1 MRFSRNRLKLNFLFL
16 TIFSFVLFGSYL
28 FIQKVYSLQFIESDH
43 FQDQALS
50 YRERVEVLEA
60 KRGTIY
66 DKHFNVL
73 ASSIQS
79 YNVAIR
85 PNEIN
90 DLGLIKILSPILG
103 IDENKILNEITEN
116 SRFFY
121 LKRNVDFETGQKIKS
136 WNYKGVHLEQ
146 SNKRNVYDESTSNLI
161 GLVDPDGNG
170 IEGLE
175 LYFDNFLQ
183 GQNGELRYESA
194 PNGAIIPQ
202 GEIKTIQPKH
212 GEDLVLAIDSELQYL
227 TENLCNDA
235 LLDTGAFK
243 CSVVFANS
251 LTGEVLISSETSS
264 SDNKYFDIDL
274 ISARANYEPGSAL
287 KIFTIGSLIESDI
300 VDENNSYLVEDEI
313 EIIDGS
319 CDDNYE
325 GFKGCFKDFLKH
337 EPLNLTVEEI
347 IERSSNVGTIKIVNN
362 SNIDNV
368 EEFLKKF
375 GFGSRTG
382 VELSGESKG
391 SFTEYNSCKTC
402 LSSLSIGYSINTTQY
417 QMVKGYS
424 IIANGG
430 NDIQLSLL
438 RNLDQNVNDQNVN
451 QKSIISNDLS
461 NRLKKLL
468 INVVEGDNGTG
479 KSLRMSGYVI
489 GGKTGTSRTYLE
501 GIGYSDKRF
510 NTSFTGFIETNEGP
524 IVGSVILWGAL
535 GSPISEYVTG
545 GSTAAPIFKNIVRN
559 LVPEK

>member
-1 MRFSRNRLKLNFLFL
+1 MRFNRNRLKLNILFL
-16 TIFSFVLFGSYL
+16 TIFSFVLFGSFL

-79 YNVAIR
+79 YNVAIK

-90 DLGLIKILSPILG
+90 DLGFIKVLSPILG
-103 IDENKILNEITEN
+103 IDENKIINKITEN
-116 SRFFY
+116 SSFFY

-136 WNYKGVHLEQ
+136 WNYKGIHLEQ
-146 SNKRNVYDESTSNLI
+146 SNKRNIYDESTANLI

-175 LYFDNFLQ
+175 LYFDNYLQ

-235 LLDTGAFK
+235 LVDTGAFK

-264 SDNKYFDIDL
+264 LDNKYFNIDL
-274 ISARANYEPGSAL
+274 ISARAYYEPGSAL

-300 VDENNSYLVEDEI
+300 VDENSSYLVEDEI

-319 CDDNYE
+319 CDDNHE

-391 SFTEYNSCKTC
+391 SFTEYNTCKTC

-430 NDIQLSLL
+430 KDIQLSLL
-438 RNLDQNVNDQNVN
+438 RNLDRNVN
-451 QKSIISNDLS
+451 QKSIISIDLS

-559 LVPEK
+559 LVPDK

>member
-16 TIFSFVLFGSYL
+16 TIFSFVLFGSFL
-28 FIQKVYSLQFIESDH
+28 FIQKVYSLQFIESEH

-90 DLGLIKILSPILG
+90 DLGLIKVLSPILG

-325 GFKGCFKDFLKH
+325 GYKGCFKDFLKH

-391 SFTEYNSCKTC
+391 SFTEYNTCKTC

-430 NDIQLSLL
+430 KDIQLSLL
-438 RNLDQNVNDQNVN
+438 RNLEQNVN

-479 KSLRMSGYVI
+479 KSLRMNGYVI

-559 LVPEK
+559 LVPDK

>member
-16 TIFSFVLFGSYL
+16 TIFSFVLFGSFL

-90 DLGLIKILSPILG
+90 DLGVIKVLSPILG

-183 GQNGELRYESA
+183 GQNGELRYETA

-235 LLDTGAFK
+235 LVDTGAFK

-300 VDENNSYLVEDEI
+300 VYENNSYLVEDEI

-325 GFKGCFKDFLKH
+325 GYKGCFKDFLKH

-430 NDIQLSLL
+430 KDIQLSLL
-438 RNLDQNVNDQNVN
+438 RSLEQNVN

-559 LVPEK
+559 LVPDK

>member
-16 TIFSFVLFGSYL
+16 TIFSFVLFGSFL

-90 DLGLIKILSPILG
+90 DLSFIKVLSPILG

-391 SFTEYNSCKTC
+391 SFTEYNTCKTC

-430 NDIQLSLL
+430 KDIQLSLL
-438 RNLDQNVNDQNVN
+438 RNLDQNVN

-545 GSTAAPIFKNIVRN
+545 GSTAAPIFKSIVRN
-559 LVPEK
+559 LVPDK

>member
-1 MRFSRNRLKLNFLFL
+1 MRFNRNRLKLNILFL
-16 TIFSFVLFGSYL
+16 TIFSFVLFGSFL

-79 YNVAIR
+79 YNVAIK

-90 DLGLIKILSPILG
+90 DLGFIKVLSPILG
-103 IDENKILNEITEN
+103 IDENKIINKITEN
-116 SRFFY
+116 SSFFY

-136 WNYKGVHLEQ
+136 WNYKGIHLEQ
-146 SNKRNVYDESTSNLI
+146 SNKRNIYDESTANLI

-175 LYFDNFLQ
+175 LYFDNYLQ

-235 LLDTGAFK
+235 LVDTGAFK

-264 SDNKYFDIDL
+264 LDNKYFNIDL
-274 ISARANYEPGSAL
+274 ISARAYYEPGSAL

-300 VDENNSYLVEDEI
+300 VDENSSYLVEDEI

-319 CDDNYE
+319 CDDNHE

-391 SFTEYNSCKTC
+391 SFTEYNTCKTC

-430 NDIQLSLL
+430 KDIQISLL
-438 RNLDQNVNDQNVN
+438 RNLDQNVN

-559 LVPEK
+559 LVPDK

>member
-16 TIFSFVLFGSYL
+16 TIFSFVLFGSFL

-90 DLGLIKILSPILG
+90 DLGVIKVLSPILG

-235 LLDTGAFK
+235 LVDTGAFK

-264 SDNKYFDIDL
+264 LDNKYFDIDL

-300 VDENNSYLVEDEI
+300 VNENSSYLVEDEI

-325 GFKGCFKDFLKH
+325 GYKGCFKDFLKH

-375 GFGSRTG
+375 GFGSKTG

-391 SFTEYNSCKTC
+391 SFTEYNTCKTC

-438 RNLDQNVNDQNVN
+438 RNLDQNVN
-451 QKSIISNDLS
+451 QKSIISKDLS

-559 LVPEK
+559 LVPDK

>member
-1 MRFSRNRLKLNFLFL
+1 MRFNRNRLKLNFLFL
-16 TIFSFVLFGSYL
+16 TIFSFVLFGSFL

-79 YNVAIR
+79 YNVAIK

-90 DLGLIKILSPILG
+90 DLGFIKVLSPILG
-103 IDENKILNEITEN
+103 IDENKIINKITEN
-116 SRFFY
+116 SGFFY

-136 WNYKGVHLEQ
+136 WNYKGIHLEQ
-146 SNKRNVYDESTSNLI
+146 SNKRNIYDESTANLI

-175 LYFDNFLQ
+175 LYFDNYLQ

-235 LLDTGAFK
+235 LVDTGAFK

-264 SDNKYFDIDL
+264 LDNKYFNIDL
-274 ISARANYEPGSAL
+274 ISARAYYEPGSAL

-300 VDENNSYLVEDEI
+300 VDENSSYLVEDEI

-319 CDDNYE
+319 CDDNHE

-391 SFTEYNSCKTC
+391 SFTEYNTCKTC

-430 NDIQLSLL
+430 KDIQISLL
-438 RNLDQNVNDQNVN
+438 RNLDQNVN

-559 LVPEK
+559 LVPDK

>member
-1 MRFSRNRLKLNFLFL
+1 MRFNRNRLKLNILFL
-16 TIFSFVLFGSYL
+16 TIFSFVLFGSFL

-90 DLGLIKILSPILG
+90 DLGLIKVLSPILG

-235 LLDTGAFK
+235 LVDTGAFK

-264 SDNKYFDIDL
+264 LDNKYFNIDL
-274 ISARANYEPGSAL
+274 ISARAYYEPGSAL

-300 VDENNSYLVEDEI
+300 VDENSSYLVEDEI

-319 CDDNYE
+319 CDDNHE

-391 SFTEYNSCKTC
+391 SFTEYNTCKTC

-438 RNLDQNVNDQNVN
+438 RNLDQNVN

>member
-16 TIFSFVLFGSYL
+16 TIFSFVLFGSFL

-90 DLGLIKILSPILG
+90 DLGLIKVLSPILG

-235 LLDTGAFK
+235 LVDTGAFK

-391 SFTEYNSCKTC
+391 SFTEYNTCKTC

-438 RNLDQNVNDQNVN
+438 RNVDQNVN

-559 LVPEK
+559 LVPDK

>member
-16 TIFSFVLFGSYL
+16 TIFSFVLFGSFL

-391 SFTEYNSCKTC
+391 SFTEYNTCKTC

-438 RNLDQNVNDQNVN
+438 RNLDQNIN

-559 LVPEK
+559 LVPDK

>member
-1 MRFSRNRLKLNFLFL
+1 MRFSRNRLKLNLLFL
-16 TIFSFVLFGSYL
+16 TIFSFVLFGSFL

-136 WNYKGVHLEQ
+136 WNYKGIHLEQ

-175 LYFDNFLQ
+175 LYFDNYLQ

-235 LLDTGAFK
+235 LVDTGAFK

-264 SDNKYFDIDL
+264 LDNKYFNIDL
-274 ISARANYEPGSAL
+274 ISARAYYEPGSAL

-300 VDENNSYLVEDEI
+300 VDENSSYLVEDEI

-319 CDDNYE
+319 CDDNHE

-430 NDIQLSLL
+430 KDIQLSLL
-438 RNLDQNVNDQNVN
+438 RNLDQNVN

-510 NTSFTGFIETNEGP
+510 NTSFTGFIETNKGP

-559 LVPEK
+559 LVPDK

>member
-16 TIFSFVLFGSYL
+16 TIFSFVLFGSFL
-28 FIQKVYSLQFIESDH
+28 FIQKVYSLQFIESEH

-79 YNVAIR
+79 YNVAIK

-90 DLGLIKILSPILG
+90 DLGFIKVLSPILG

-136 WNYKGVHLEQ
+136 WNYKGIHLEQ

-202 GEIKTIQPKH
+202 GEIKTIQPQH

-227 TENLCNDA
+227 SENLCNDA

-300 VDENNSYLVEDEI
+300 VYENNSYLVEDEI

-325 GFKGCFKDFLKH
+325 GYKGCFKDFLKH

-430 NDIQLSLL
+430 KDIQLSLL
-438 RNLDQNVNDQNVN
+438 RNLEQNVN

-559 LVPEK
+559 LVPDK

>member
-1 MRFSRNRLKLNFLFL
+1 MTFNRNRLKLNLLFL
-16 TIFSFVLFGSYL
+16 TIFSFVLFGSFL

-79 YNVAIR
+79 YNVAIK

-90 DLGLIKILSPILG
+90 DLGFIKVLSPILG
-103 IDENKILNEITEN
+103 IDENKIINKITEN
-116 SRFFY
+116 SSFFY

-136 WNYKGVHLEQ
+136 WNYKGIHLEQ
-146 SNKRNVYDESTSNLI
+146 SNKRNIYDESTANLI

-175 LYFDNFLQ
+175 LYFDNYLQ

-235 LLDTGAFK
+235 LVDTGAFK

-264 SDNKYFDIDL
+264 LDNKYFNIDL
-274 ISARANYEPGSAL
+274 ISARAYYEPGSAL

-300 VDENNSYLVEDEI
+300 VDENSSYLVEDEI
-313 EIIDGS
+313 EIIDES
-319 CDDNYE
+319 CDDNHE
-325 GFKGCFKDFLKH
+325 GFKGCFRDFLKH

-391 SFTEYNSCKTC
+391 SFTEYNTCKTC

-430 NDIQLSLL
+430 KDIQLSLL
-438 RNLDQNVNDQNVN
+438 RNLDRNVN
-451 QKSIISNDLS
+451 QKSIISIDLS

-479 KSLRMSGYVI
+479 KSLRMSDYVI

>member
-1 MRFSRNRLKLNFLFL
+1 MRFNRNRLKLNILFL
-16 TIFSFVLFGSYL
+16 TIFSFVLFGSFL

-79 YNVAIR
+79 YNVAIK

-90 DLGLIKILSPILG
+90 DLGFIKVLSPILG
-103 IDENKILNEITEN
+103 IDENKIINKITEN
-116 SRFFY
+116 SSFFY

-136 WNYKGVHLEQ
+136 WNYKGIHLEQ
-146 SNKRNVYDESTSNLI
+146 SNKRNIYDESTANLI

-175 LYFDNFLQ
+175 LYFDNYLQ

-235 LLDTGAFK
+235 LVDTGAFK

-264 SDNKYFDIDL
+264 FDNKYFNIDL
-274 ISARANYEPGSAL
+274 ISARAYYEPGSAL

-300 VDENNSYLVEDEI
+300 VDENSSYLVEDEI

-319 CDDNYE
+319 CDDNHE

-391 SFTEYNSCKTC
+391 SFTEYNTCKTC

-430 NDIQLSLL
+430 KDIQLSLL
-438 RNLDQNVNDQNVN
+438 RNLDQNVN

-479 KSLRMSGYVI
+479 KSLRMSDYVI

-559 LVPEK
+559 LVPDK

>member
-16 TIFSFVLFGSYL
+16 TIFSFVLFGSFL

-90 DLGLIKILSPILG
+90 DLGLIKVLSPILG

-235 LLDTGAFK
+235 LVDTGAFK

-264 SDNKYFDIDL
+264 LDNKYFDIDL

-319 CDDNYE
+319 CDDNHE

-391 SFTEYNSCKTC
+391 SFTEYNTCKTC

-430 NDIQLSLL
+430 KDIQLSLL
-438 RNLDQNVNDQNVN
+438 RNLDRNVN

-559 LVPEK
+559 LVPDK

>member
-1 MRFSRNRLKLNFLFL
+1 MRFNRNRLKLNFLFL
-16 TIFSFVLFGSYL
+16 TIFSFVLFGSFL

-79 YNVAIR
+79 YNVAIK
-85 PNEIN
+85 PSEIN
-90 DLGLIKILSPILG
+90 DLGFIKVLSPILG
-103 IDENKILNEITEN
+103 IDEKKILNKITEN
-116 SRFFY
+116 SNFFY
-121 LKRNVDFETGQKIKS
+121 LKRNVDFQTGQKIKS

-146 SNKRNVYDESTSNLI
+146 SNKRNVYDGSTSNLI

-175 LYFDNFLQ
+175 LYFDNHLQ
-183 GQNGELRYESA
+183 GENGELRYESA

-212 GEDLVLAIDSELQYL
+212 GGDLILSIDSELQYL
-227 TENLCNDA
+227 TENLCNSA
-235 LLDTGAFK
+235 LIDTGAFK

-264 SDNKYFDIDL
+264 FDNQYFNIDL

-287 KIFTIGSLIESDI
+287 KIFTIGSLLESDLI
-300 VDENNSYLVEDEI
+300 NEKSSYLVEDEI
-313 EIIDGS
+313 EIIKGS
-319 CDDNYE
+319 CDDNFE

-337 EPLNLTVEEI
+337 EPLQLTVEEI
-347 IERSSNVGTIKIVNN
+347 IERSSNVGTIKIINN
-362 SNIDNV
+362 SNIDNI

-382 VELSGESKG
+382 VELSGESRG
-391 SFTEYNSCKTC
+391 SFTEYNTCKTC
-402 LSSLSIGYSINTTQY
+402 LSSLAIGYSINTTQY

-430 NDIQLSLL
+430 KDIQLSLL
-438 RNLDQNVNDQNVN
+438 RKPGQNLN

-479 KSLRMSGYVI
+479 KSLKMRGYVI

-524 IVGSVILWGAL
+524 IVGSVILWGAT

-559 LVPEK
+559 LVPDN

>member
-16 TIFSFVLFGSYL
+16 TIFSFVLFGSFL

-90 DLGLIKILSPILG
+90 DLGLIKVLSPILG

-235 LLDTGAFK
+235 LVDTGAFK

-264 SDNKYFDIDL
+264 LNNKYFDIDL

-300 VDENNSYLVEDEI
+300 IDENNSYLVEDEI

-391 SFTEYNSCKTC
+391 SFTEYNTCKTC

-430 NDIQLSLL
+430 KDIQLSLL
-438 RNLDQNVNDQNVN
+438 RNLDQNVN

-524 IVGSVILWGAL
+524 VVGSVILWGAL

-559 LVPEK
+559 LVPDK

>member
-16 TIFSFVLFGSYL
+16 TIFSFVLFGSFL

-90 DLGLIKILSPILG
+90 DLGLIKVLSPILG

-235 LLDTGAFK
+235 LVDTGAFK

-264 SDNKYFDIDL
+264 LDNKYFNIDL
-274 ISARANYEPGSAL
+274 ISARAYYEPGSAL

-300 VDENNSYLVEDEI
+300 VDENSSYLVEDEI

-319 CDDNYE
+319 CDDNHE

-391 SFTEYNSCKTC
+391 SFTEYNTCKTC

-430 NDIQLSLL
+430 KDIQLSLL
-438 RNLDQNVNDQNVN
+438 RNLDQNVN

-479 KSLRMSGYVI
+479 KSLRMSDYVI

>member
-1 MRFSRNRLKLNFLFL
+1 MRFNRNRLKLNILFL
-16 TIFSFVLFGSYL
+16 TIFSFVLFGSFL

-79 YNVAIR
+79 YNVAIK

-90 DLGLIKILSPILG
+90 DLGLIKVLSPILG
-103 IDENKILNEITEN
+103 IDENKIINKITEN
-116 SRFFY
+116 SNFFY
-121 LKRNVDFETGQKIKS
+121 LKRNVDFDTGQKIKS
-136 WNYKGVHLEQ
+136 WNYKGIHLEQ
-146 SNKRNVYDESTSNLI
+146 SNKRNVYDESTANLI

-175 LYFDNFLQ
+175 LYFDNYLQ

-235 LLDTGAFK
+235 LVDTGAFK

-264 SDNKYFDIDL
+264 LDNKYFNIDL
-274 ISARANYEPGSAL
+274 ISARAYYEPGSAL

-300 VDENNSYLVEDEI
+300 VDENSSYLVEDEI

-319 CDDNYE
+319 CDDNHE

-391 SFTEYNSCKTC
+391 SFTEYNTCKTC

-430 NDIQLSLL
+430 KDIQLSLL
-438 RNLDQNVNDQNVN
+438 RNLDQNVN

-559 LVPEK
+559 LVPDK

>member
-16 TIFSFVLFGSYL
+16 TIFSFVLFGSFL

-90 DLGLIKILSPILG
+90 DLSLIKVLSPILG

-264 SDNKYFDIDL
+264 LDNKYFDIDL

-300 VDENNSYLVEDEI
+300 VDEKNSYLVEDEI

-375 GFGSRTG
+375 GFGSKTG

-391 SFTEYNSCKTC
+391 SFTEYNTCKTC

-438 RNLDQNVNDQNVN
+438 RNLDQNKN

-559 LVPEK
+559 LVPDK

>member
-1 MRFSRNRLKLNFLFL
+1 MRFNRNRLKLNILFL
-16 TIFSFVLFGSYL
+16 TIFSFVLFGSFL

-79 YNVAIR
+79 YNVAIK

-90 DLGLIKILSPILG
+90 DLGFIKVLSPILG
-103 IDENKILNEITEN
+103 IDENKIINKITEN

-136 WNYKGVHLEQ
+136 WNYKGIHLEQ
-146 SNKRNVYDESTSNLI
+146 SNKRNIYDESTANLI

-175 LYFDNFLQ
+175 LYFDNYLQ

-235 LLDTGAFK
+235 LVDTGAFK

-264 SDNKYFDIDL
+264 LDNKYFNIDL
-274 ISARANYEPGSAL
+274 ISARAYYEPGSAL

-300 VDENNSYLVEDEI
+300 VDENSSYLVEDEI

-319 CDDNYE
+319 CDDNHE

-391 SFTEYNSCKTC
+391 SFTEYNTCKTC

-430 NDIQLSLL
+430 KDIQLSLL
-438 RNLDQNVNDQNVN
+438 RNLDQNVN

-479 KSLRMSGYVI
+479 KSLRMSDYVI

-559 LVPEK
+559 LVPDK

>member
-16 TIFSFVLFGSYL
+16 TIFSFVLFGSFL

-90 DLGLIKILSPILG
+90 DLGLIKVLSPILG

-202 GEIKTIQPKH
+202 GEIKTIQPQH

-325 GFKGCFKDFLKH
+325 GYKGCFKDFLKH

-375 GFGSRTG
+375 GFGSKTG

-391 SFTEYNSCKTC
+391 SFTEYNTCKTC

-430 NDIQLSLL
+430 KDIQLSLL
-438 RNLDQNVNDQNVN
+438 RNLEQNVN

-479 KSLRMSGYVI
+479 KSLRMNGYVI

-559 LVPEK
+559 LVPDK

>member
-90 DLGLIKILSPILG
+90 DLGLIKVLSPILG

-235 LLDTGAFK
+235 LVDTGAFK

-438 RNLDQNVNDQNVN
+438 RNLDQNVN

-559 LVPEK
+559 LVPDK

>member
-235 LLDTGAFK
+235 LVDTGAFK

-264 SDNKYFDIDL
+264 LDNKYFDIDL

-375 GFGSRTG
+375 GFGSKTG

-391 SFTEYNSCKTC
+391 SFTEYNTCKTC

-438 RNLDQNVNDQNVN
+438 RNLDQNVN

-545 GSTAAPIFKNIVRN
+545 GSTAAPIFKSIVRN
-559 LVPEK
+559 LVPDK

>member
-313 EIIDGS
+313 EVIDGS

-391 SFTEYNSCKTC
+391 SFTEYNKCKTC

-430 NDIQLSLL
+430 KDIQLSLL
-438 RNLDQNVNDQNVN
+438 RNLDQNVN

-479 KSLRMSGYVI
+479 KSLRMSDYVI

-559 LVPEK
+559 LVPDK

>member
-1 MRFSRNRLKLNFLFL
+1 MRFNRNRLKLNILFL
-16 TIFSFVLFGSYL
+16 TIFSFVLFGSFL

-79 YNVAIR
+79 YNVAIK

-90 DLGLIKILSPILG
+90 DLGFIKVLSPILG
-103 IDENKILNEITEN
+103 IDENKIINKITEN
-116 SRFFY
+116 SSFFY

-136 WNYKGVHLEQ
+136 WNYKGIHLEQ
-146 SNKRNVYDESTSNLI
+146 SNKRNIYDESTANLI

-175 LYFDNFLQ
+175 LYFDNYLQ

-235 LLDTGAFK
+235 LVDTGAFK

-264 SDNKYFDIDL
+264 LDNKYFNIDL
-274 ISARANYEPGSAL
+274 ISARAYYEPGSAL

-300 VDENNSYLVEDEI
+300 VDENSSYLVEDEI

-319 CDDNYE
+319 CDDNHE

-391 SFTEYNSCKTC
+391 SFTEYNTCKTC

-438 RNLDQNVNDQNVN
+438 RNLDQNVN

>member
-16 TIFSFVLFGSYL
+16 TIFSFVLFGSFL

-121 LKRNVDFETGQKIKS
+121 LERNVDFETGQKIKS

-438 RNLDQNVNDQNVN
+438 RNLDQNVN

-545 GSTAAPIFKNIVRN
+545 GSTAAPIFKSIVRN
-559 LVPEK
+559 LVPDK

>member
-1 MRFSRNRLKLNFLFL
+1 MRFNRNRLKLNILFL
-16 TIFSFVLFGSYL
+16 TIFSFVLFGSFL

-79 YNVAIR
+79 YNVAIK

-90 DLGLIKILSPILG
+90 DLGFIKVLSPILG
-103 IDENKILNEITEN
+103 IDENKIINKISEN
-116 SRFFY
+116 SGFFY

-136 WNYKGVHLEQ
+136 WNYKGIHLEQ
-146 SNKRNVYDESTSNLI
+146 SNKRNIYDESTANLI

-175 LYFDNFLQ
+175 LYFDNYLQ

-235 LLDTGAFK
+235 LVDTGAFK

-264 SDNKYFDIDL
+264 LDNKYFNIDL
-274 ISARANYEPGSAL
+274 ISARAYYEPGSAL

-300 VDENNSYLVEDEI
+300 VDENSSYLVEDEI

-319 CDDNYE
+319 CDDNHE

-375 GFGSRTG
+375 GFGSKTG

-391 SFTEYNSCKTC
+391 SFTEYNACKTC

-430 NDIQLSLL
+430 KDIQLSLL
-438 RNLDQNVNDQNVN
+438 RNLDQNVN

-559 LVPEK
+559 LVPDK

>member
-1 MRFSRNRLKLNFLFL
+1 MRFSKNRLKLNFLFL

-375 GFGSRTG
+375 GFGSKTG

-438 RNLDQNVNDQNVN
+438 RNLDQNVN

-559 LVPEK
+559 LVPDK

>member
-16 TIFSFVLFGSYL
+16 TIFSFVLFGSFL

-90 DLGLIKILSPILG
+90 DLGLIKVLSPILG

-264 SDNKYFDIDL
+264 LDNKYFNIDL

-391 SFTEYNSCKTC
+391 SFTEYNTCKTC

-438 RNLDQNVNDQNVN
+438 RNLDQNVN

-559 LVPEK
+559 LVPDK

>member
-1 MRFSRNRLKLNFLFL
+1 MRFNRNRLKLNILFL
-16 TIFSFVLFGSYL
+16 TIFSFVLFGSFL

-79 YNVAIR
+79 YNVAIK

-90 DLGLIKILSPILG
+90 DLGFIKVLSPILG
-103 IDENKILNEITEN
+103 IDENKIINKITEN
-116 SRFFY
+116 SSFFY

-136 WNYKGVHLEQ
+136 WNYKGIHLEQ
-146 SNKRNVYDESTSNLI
+146 SNKRNIYDESTANLI

-175 LYFDNFLQ
+175 LYFDNYLQ

-235 LLDTGAFK
+235 LVDTGAFK

-264 SDNKYFDIDL
+264 LDNKYFNIDL
-274 ISARANYEPGSAL
+274 ISARAYYEPGSAL

-300 VDENNSYLVEDEI
+300 VDENSSYLVEDEI

-319 CDDNYE
+319 CDDNHE

-391 SFTEYNSCKTC
+391 SFTEYNTCKTC

-430 NDIQLSLL
+430 KDIQLSLL
-438 RNLDQNVNDQNVN
+438 RNLDQNVN

-559 LVPEK
+559 LVPDK

>member
-1 MRFSRNRLKLNFLFL
+1 MRFNRNRLKLNILFL
-16 TIFSFVLFGSYL
+16 TIFSFVLFGSFL

-79 YNVAIR
+79 YNVAIK

-90 DLGLIKILSPILG
+90 DLGFIKVLSPILG
-103 IDENKILNEITEN
+103 IDENKIINKITEN
-116 SRFFY
+116 SGFFY

-136 WNYKGVHLEQ
+136 WNYKGIHLEQ
-146 SNKRNVYDESTSNLI
+146 SNKRNIYDESTANLI

-175 LYFDNFLQ
+175 LYFDNYLQ

-235 LLDTGAFK
+235 LVDTGAFK

-264 SDNKYFDIDL
+264 LDNKYFNIDL
-274 ISARANYEPGSAL
+274 ISARAYYEPGSAL

-300 VDENNSYLVEDEI
+300 VDENSSYLVEDEI

-319 CDDNYE
+319 CDDNHE

-347 IERSSNVGTIKIVNN
+347 IERSSNVGTINIVNN

-391 SFTEYNSCKTC
+391 SFTEYNTCKTC

-430 NDIQLSLL
+430 KDIQLSLL
-438 RNLDQNVNDQNVN
+438 RNLDRNVN

-559 LVPEK
+559 LVPDK

>member
-1 MRFSRNRLKLNFLFL
+1 MRFNRNRLKLNFLFL
-16 TIFSFVLFGSYL
+16 TIFSFVLFGSFL

-79 YNVAIR
+79 YNVAIK

-90 DLGLIKILSPILG
+90 DLGFIKVLSPILG
-103 IDENKILNEITEN
+103 IDENKIINKITEN
-116 SRFFY
+116 SSFFY

-136 WNYKGVHLEQ
+136 WNYKGIHLEQ
-146 SNKRNVYDESTSNLI
+146 SNKRNIYDESTANLI

-175 LYFDNFLQ
+175 LYFDNYLQ

-235 LLDTGAFK
+235 LVDTGAFK

-264 SDNKYFDIDL
+264 FDNKYFNIDL
-274 ISARANYEPGSAL
+274 ISARAYYEPGSAL

-300 VDENNSYLVEDEI
+300 VDESSSYLVEDEI

-319 CDDNYE
+319 CDDNHE

-391 SFTEYNSCKTC
+391 SFTEYNTCKTC

-430 NDIQLSLL
+430 KDIQLSLL
-438 RNLDQNVNDQNVN
+438 RNLDRNVN

-559 LVPEK
+559 LVPDK

>member
-16 TIFSFVLFGSYL
+16 TTFSFVLFGSFL

-375 GFGSRTG
+375 GFGSKTG

-430 NDIQLSLL
+430 KDIQLSLL
-438 RNLDQNVNDQNVN
+438 RNLDQNVN

-559 LVPEK
+559 LVPDK

>member
-16 TIFSFVLFGSYL
+16 TIFSFVLFGSFL

-90 DLGLIKILSPILG
+90 DLGLIKVLSPILG
-103 IDENKILNEITEN
+103 IDENKILNEIIEN

-235 LLDTGAFK
+235 LVDTGAFK

-391 SFTEYNSCKTC
+391 SFTEYNTCKTC

-430 NDIQLSLL
+430 KDIQLSLL
-438 RNLDQNVNDQNVN
+438 RNLGQNVN

-501 GIGYSDKRF
+501 GIGYSDNRF

-559 LVPEK
+559 LVPDK

>member
-1 MRFSRNRLKLNFLFL
+1 MRFNRNRLKLNILFL
-16 TIFSFVLFGSYL
+16 TIFSFVLFGSFL

-79 YNVAIR
+79 YNVAIK

-90 DLGLIKILSPILG
+90 DLGFIKVLSPILG
-103 IDENKILNEITEN
+103 IDENKIINKITEN
-116 SRFFY
+116 SNFFY
-121 LKRNVDFETGQKIKS
+121 LKRNVDFDTGQKIKS
-136 WNYKGVHLEQ
+136 WNYKGIHLEQ
-146 SNKRNVYDESTSNLI
+146 SNKRNIYDESTANLI

-175 LYFDNFLQ
+175 LYFDNYLQ

-227 TENLCNDA
+227 TENLCNNA
-235 LLDTGAFK
+235 LIDTGAFK

-391 SFTEYNSCKTC
+391 SFTEYNTCKTC

-417 QMVKGYS
+417 QMVRGYS

-430 NDIQLSLL
+430 KDIQLSLL
-438 RNLDQNVNDQNVN
+438 RNLDQNVNQE
-451 QKSIISNDLS
+451 SIISIDLS

-479 KSLRMSGYVI
+479 KSLRMSDYVI

>member
-16 TIFSFVLFGSYL
+16 TIFSFVLFGSFL
-28 FIQKVYSLQFIESDH
+28 FIQKVYSLQFIESEH

-90 DLGLIKILSPILG
+90 DLGVIKVLSPILG

-202 GEIKTIQPKH
+202 GEIKTIQPQH

-227 TENLCNDA
+227 SENLCNDA

-430 NDIQLSLL
+430 KDIQLSLL
-438 RNLDQNVNDQNVN
+438 RNLEQNVN

-559 LVPEK
+559 LVPDK

>member
-1 MRFSRNRLKLNFLFL
+1 MRFNRNRLKLNILFL
-16 TIFSFVLFGSYL
+16 TIFSFVLFGSFL

-79 YNVAIR
+79 YNVAIK

-90 DLGLIKILSPILG
+90 DLGFIKVLSPILG
-103 IDENKILNEITEN
+103 IDENKIINKITEN
-116 SRFFY
+116 SGFFY

-136 WNYKGVHLEQ
+136 WNYKGIHLEQ
-146 SNKRNVYDESTSNLI
+146 SNKRNIYDESTANLI

-175 LYFDNFLQ
+175 LYFDNYLQ

-235 LLDTGAFK
+235 LVDTGAFK

-264 SDNKYFDIDL
+264 LDNKYFNIDL
-274 ISARANYEPGSAL
+274 ISARAYYEPGSAL

-300 VDENNSYLVEDEI
+300 VDENSSYLVEDEI

-319 CDDNYE
+319 CDDNHE

-391 SFTEYNSCKTC
+391 SFTEYNACKTC

-430 NDIQLSLL
+430 KDIQLSLL
-438 RNLDQNVNDQNVN
+438 RNLDRNLN
-451 QKSIISNDLS
+451 QKSIISIDLS

-479 KSLRMSGYVI
+479 KSLRMSDYVI